1 MSIIPLK
8 GSIPDSIRNNGDGNG
23 RAAIGRVAN
32 ETGFRVEDYKSKPKT
47 HYSNMKTGT
56 LDKMLA
62 DAILLHDQVQ
72 ELLNVDPSNE
82 NLDRFGKLAELVNQ
96 LRLQIAGRKA

>member
-1 MSIIPLK
+1 MSIIPPK
-8 GSIPDSIRNNGDGNG
+8 GSIPGSVRNNGNG
-23 RAAIGRVAN
+23 RAAIGRVASKP
-32 ETGFRVEDYKSKPKT
+32 GFRVENYQNKPKT
-47 HYSNMKTGT
+47 HYSNMKTGA

-72 ELLNVDPSNE
+72 ELIKVDPSNE

-96 LRLQIAGRKA
+96 LRLQIAGRKI